1 MDALCFDLFGTLC
14 HTSVVRETFLAAF
27 EDATG
32 GSAAEAEAAY
42 EEWQDVRSE
51 FVARTAAMD
60 ASATFR
66 GTAERSLDYVLD
78 RRGVDLPR
86 ADREAVVDTYAR
98 LDPYEGVD
106 ETLGALAGS
115 FELAVLSNGD
125 AGLLRE
131 IVAGAGI
138 ARHFDR
144 VISAGDSGVFKPAP
158 AAYEHAADTLDRPLG
173 TCWLVSAHPWDAR
186 GGAQAGMLAAWV
198 NRDGLPDPR
207 IGRRPTVTVDAFADL
222 DGALGD

>member
-14 HTSVVRETFLAAF
+14 HTSVVREAF
-27 EDATG
+27 ASAVAD
-32 GSAAEAEAAY
+32 AAEDPDELY

-51 FVARTAAMD
+51 FVARTTAMGT
-60 ASATFR
+60 SATFR
-66 GTAERSLDYVLD
+66 EIAEQSLEYTLD
-78 RRGVDLPR
+78 RRGVDLPPGE
-86 ADREAVVDTYAR
+86 REAVVDAYAR
-98 LDPYEGVD
+98 LDPYDGVD
-106 ETLGALAGS
+106 ETLGALAES

-131 IVAGAGI
+131 IVANAGI

-144 VISAGDSGVFKPAP
+144 VISAGDSGVFKPGP

-207 IGRRPTVTVDAFADL
+207 IGRRPTVAVDEFAAL
-222 DGALGD
+222 DGALAD

>member
-14 HTSVVRETFLAAF
+14 HTSVVREAFVTAF
-27 EDATG
+27 EDATD
-32 GSAAEAEAAY
+32 GSSAEAEAVY

-51 FVARTAAMD
+51 FVARTAAMGT
-60 ASATFR
+60 SATFR
-66 GTAERSLDYVLD
+66 ETAERSLEHVLD
-78 RRGVDLPR
+78 RRGARLPP
-86 ADREAVVDTYAR
+86 AEREAVVDAYAR

-106 ETLGALAGS
+106 ATLEALSDS

-158 AAYEHAADTLDRPLG
+158 ASYEHAADVLDRPLG

-186 GGAQAGMLAAWV
+186 GGAQAGMLAAWI

-207 IGRRPTVTVDAFADL
+207 IGRRPTVVVDAFEGLPDALAD
-222 DGALGD
+222 